1 MSHHCEHIT
10 IPTFSFASVNLVWC
24 GFLFVSP
31 QVATSIIPPHTLIY
45 FYVLVGTSTG
55 MNI

>member
-31 QVATSIIPPHTLIY
+31 QVATSIIPPHTLKY
-45 FYVLVGTSTG
+45 YVLVGTSTG